1 VSCVVSVFPTGIVEV
16 LEAKRQSGVMQHS
29 PLSSAGTGLI
39 IYQIPLKKGGVYVW
53 WPGGRM
59 CRRGCWMPPLG
70 VSLRFWPLGSCCRE
84 LILGA
89 WAQNVGKENTS
100 VVGMEQWWWSSVD
113 RSPARTKQ
121 EENMEANTDLIWLSS
136 IYQRVLGT
144 SALGN
149 YSTALCQKFLFE
161 LEVQNGSF

>member
-1 VSCVVSVFPTGIVEV
+1 
-16 LEAKRQSGVMQHS
+16 
-29 PLSSAGTGLI
+29 
-39 IYQIPLKKGGVYVW
+39 
-53 WPGGRM
+53 
-59 CRRGCWMPPLG
+59 
-70 VSLRFWPLGSCCRE
+70 
-84 LILGA
+84 
-89 WAQNVGKENTS
+89 
-100 VVGMEQWWWSSVD
+100 VD